1 MIDDTDP
8 PVYIQGYAEEL
19 LARLKS
25 QTVSPIIDANSNPER
40 LVEVKARLNELRRS
54 TPERL
59 DLSNLGRLFAG
70 VGEDAIQ
77 RAFTEIRDECLSAR
91 ASWEFLNDQ
100 SDRTFVRERLRAACA
115 RMNELQAEL
124 EAAFAL
130 SDMGSLRSWGI
141 AAREAVDVEFAAR
154 LTASLVADGY
164 PSTVGWIRRL
174 DDAGE
179 GIAAALTD
187 TFPNVAGDLSPYGA
201 LQNIRS
207 SIEAVSRKLEEAVA
221 QGHLPRRWADHNAQL
236 ATLVWIKHF
245 GNSETLSS
253 DLPVKANYGQA
264 FVAECLKALWA
275 DQSISD
281 RSINRMIEV
290 ARNSIKSLIKED
302 EKAFRAFRRKYSRM
316 RIGRAKAR
324 SRSSKI
330 GSLRQRFRDSWLEL
344 EATHPK
350 AVMAWPRPTAEE
362 RTTEEWLADYGRRTW
377 PMRIRMRDLD

>member
-1 MIDDTDP
+1 MNEEVDP
-8 PVYIQGYAEEL
+8 PLYIYRYAEDLLACSKIETASPSIDARSNTEPLEEL
-19 LARLKS
+19 RERIAKLQKATPEHLAHSNLARL
-25 QTVSPIIDANSNPER
+25 VAD
-40 LVEVKARLNELRRS
+40 
-54 TPERL
+54 
-59 DLSNLGRLFAG
+59 
-70 VGEDAIQ
+70 VGETTIQ
-77 RAFTEIRDECLSAR
+77 RAFTEIRDECLSVR

-115 RMNELQAEL
+115 RMSELQAEL
-124 EAAFAL
+124 AAAFAL
-130 SDMGSLRSWGI
+130 SDMGSPRSWSI

-154 LTASLVADGY
+154 STASFVADGY

-174 DDAGE
+174 DDEGE
-179 GIAAALTD
+179 SFASELAD
-187 TFPNVAGDLSPYGA
+187 TFPNVADDHSPLGA

-207 SIEAVSRKLEEAVA
+207 SIEAVTRQLEEAVA
-221 QGHLPRRWADHNAQL
+221 QGHLRRRWTDHNVQL

-253 DLPVKANYGQA
+253 DLPIKANYGQA